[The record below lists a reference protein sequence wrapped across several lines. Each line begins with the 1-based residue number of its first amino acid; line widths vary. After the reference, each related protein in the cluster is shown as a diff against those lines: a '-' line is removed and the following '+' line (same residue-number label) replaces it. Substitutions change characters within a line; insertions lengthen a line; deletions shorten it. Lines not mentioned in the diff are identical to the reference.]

1 MKRHSKVLLACVAAA
16 AACSPV
22 ARAGPSNDELIVGPI
37 SVPKTYQG
45 VTVTP
50 IVNSYFKL
58 ATRTDGLHLEAR
70 VESDL
75 RDLQN
80 KFSALIDTMPLPR
93 DNCRSFSGNNPVVS
107 LSNKQLKAEA
117 NTGRIV
123 ISGEVKLWD
132 CRENPVPQVYWDP
145 TGCKGKIP
153 IVNTEYSFG
162 CPKTRP
168 GSPIKNVLLTQPFD
182 FAVPVS
188 LQRTGE
194 RAISLIIGDPKV
206 DLGGQLAFITK
217 GVLNIAGVDI
227 NAEVKKAIE
236 AAIDPNS
243 LTVSIPAEYAE
254 LNPIVAGASLGERG
268 GHLMAIVELTARIPA
283 AKMNDLIRSMVDGV
297 KPQP

>member
-1 MKRHSKVLLACVAAA
+1 MKLHSKVLLACVAAA
-16 AACSPV
+16 VAGGAVAQAALS
-22 ARAGPSNDELIVGPI
+22 GDELIVGPI
-37 SVPKTYQG
+37 NVPRTYQG

-50 IVNSYFKL
+50 VVTSYFKL
-58 ATRTDGLHLEAR
+58 ATRADGLHLNAR

-107 LSNKQLKAEA
+107 LSNKQLKAEGK
-117 NTGRIV
+117 NGRIV

-153 IVNTEYSFG
+153 IINKEYSFG

-188 LQRTGE
+188 LQRTGD
-194 RAISLIIGDPKV
+194 RSISLVIGDPKV
-206 DLGGQLAFITK
+206 ELGGQLAFITK
-217 GVLNIAGVDI
+217 GVLSIAGVDI
-227 NAEVKKAIE
+227 NAEAKKAIE
-236 AAIDPNS
+236 ASVDPNS
-243 LTVSIPAEYAE
+243 LTVSIPSEYAE
-254 LNPIVAGASLGERG
+254 LNPLVEGASFGEKG
-268 GHLMAIVELTARIPA
+268 GNLTAIVEMTARIPA